1 VDAGLETWPIVQGGG
16 NSIKSTI
23 YEPSAEAAS
32 VRISEALDLFQRG
45 FYPLKNILKAFGE
58 IFLEQARL
66 KAELPRFTDLP
77 VPPPDRLR
85 FEQGVPLTSE
95 EVILQIPENLWKT
108 AADRLIPTMELCFPK
123 IFNELAIIGQ
133 AFAGRHLNSERCLK
147 VLARGLGGEAEATAA
162 DLGVSSRSLQ
172 FILSQIV
179 KPLVARKAEVL
190 RALIDGLGWHKGY
203 CPVCG
208 SMPELSFTK
217 QEEGQRWLRC
227 SLCSHS
233 WRFARFSCPFC
244 ENEDQGKLS
253 IYYIDGRKEERAE
266 VCEKCGRYVVGID
279 LRGQLDESVLEVAA
293 IGMVHLDMLAQQ
305 KGLLPAAAC
314 AWNVVS
320 SEEISSSPVRLGSRG
335 LNS

>member
-1 VDAGLETWPIVQGGG
+1 MVYSTRGG
-16 NSIKSTI
+16 NTIKSTTN
-23 YEPSAEAAS
+23 EPSAEAAS
-32 VRISEALDLFQRG
+32 VRISEALDLFKRG
-45 FYPLKNILKAFGE
+45 FYPLKNILEAFGE

-66 KAELPRFTDLP
+66 KAELPPFTDLP
-77 VPPPDRLR
+77 VSPPDHLR

-95 EVILQIPENLWKT
+95 EMLLRIPGKLWKI
-108 AADRLIPTMELCFPK
+108 AADRLIPTMEHCFPK
-123 IFNELAIIGQ
+123 IFNELAIIGL
-133 AFAGRHLNSERCLK
+133 AFTGRHLYSERCLK
-147 VLARGLGGEAEATAA
+147 VLARGSGSEAEATAA

-179 KPLVARKAEVL
+179 KPLVARKAEAL
-190 RALIDGLGWHKGY
+190 HALIAGLGWHRGY

-208 SMPELSFTK
+208 SMPEISFTK
-217 QEEGQRWLRC
+217 EEGQRWLRC
-227 SLCSHS
+227 ALCSHS
-233 WRFARFSCPFC
+233 WRFARLSCPFC

-279 LRGQLDESVLEVAA
+279 LRGQIDESVLDVAA
-293 IGMVHLDMLAQQ
+293 IGMVHLDMLAQE

-314 AWNVVS
+314 AWNVIS
-320 SEEISSSPVRLGSRG
+320 REDISSSPVHLGSRE